1 MARIL
6 GIVAAAVILLV
17 GIAAVYAYNRITSFD
32 VERVTDDVHVIY
44 NGIAGNV
51 GVLGTETGA
60 VVVDTMTFRLQ
71 GRQLR
76 ELAEK
81 LGGGPTQAIINT
93 HYHRDHTHGNP
104 AFAVGARFVATQRTR
119 DYLMYLDAEYWQ
131 GAAEGTLPNETFE
144 REHEMRVGGK
154 TIRSYHVGPG
164 HTGGDLV
171 VLFVEDRVLH
181 AGDLLFHREYPF
193 VDVVAGGS
201 LRDWIAALERVLEL
215 DFDVVI
221 PGHGEGMSDR
231 EGVKAYQS
239 FLRELWTQV
248 DTAVRAGKSLE
259 ETLNTVTLS
268 KDAGYQ
274 IRSIPFVMRL
284 DRDFAVRHAYLEA
297 TGALRPA
304 QIPRRGAGLPRPG
317 SGMAAQTPPIR
328 AELEDLSS

>member
-1 MARIL
+1 
-6 GIVAAAVILLV
+6 VAAAVILLV

-154 TIRSYHVGPG
+154 TTTWGLATP
-164 HTGGDLV
+164 
-171 VLFVEDRVLH
+171 
-181 AGDLLFHREYPF
+181 
-193 VDVVAGGS
+193 
-201 LRDWIAALERVLEL
+201 AATWWSSSWRTAC
-215 DFDVVI
+215 
-221 PGHGEGMSDR
+221 S
-231 EGVKAYQS
+231 
-239 FLRELWTQV
+239 TQAISSS
-248 DTAVRAGKSLE
+248 TA
-259 ETLNTVTLS
+259 
-268 KDAGYQ
+268 
-274 IRSIPFVMRL
+274 SIP
-284 DRDFAVRHAYLEA
+284 
-297 TGALRPA
+297 
-304 QIPRRGAGLPRPG
+304 
-317 SGMAAQTPPIR
+317 
-328 AELEDLSS
+328 SST